1 MVFYAQLNNENIV
14 IGISQLNEEIN
25 ISNMVLIDSFDDT
38 LLGKRYNAETGEFE
52 EVTQTELTELIEL
65 PTIEEQIYAEN
76 LYQTALLEIQMLGGI
91 E

>member
-1 MVFYAQLNNENIV
+1 MFFYAQLDNENIV

-38 LLGKRYNAETGEFE
+38 LLNKRYNAETGEFE
-52 EVTQTELTELIEL
+52 EVTQIELTEPIEL

>member
-1 MVFYAQLNNENIV
+1 LFFYAQLDNENIV

-38 LLGKRYNAETGEFE
+38 LLNKRYNAETGEFE
-52 EVTQTELTELIEL
+52 EVTQIELTEPIEL

>member
-1 MVFYAQLNNENIV
+1 MVFYAQLDNENIV

-38 LLGKRYNAETGEFE
+38 LLSKRYNAETGEFE
-52 EVTQTELTELIEL
+52 EVTQTELTEPIEL

>member
-38 LLGKRYNAETGEFE
+38 LLNKRYNAETGEFE